1 MLLVQLYAPTLGVA
15 LAMLVLGL
23 LLLTSA
29 FISGAEAAAFSLKPA
44 DYDDMR
50 RDEERVQSYKLSLQ
64 MLANQNRLLA
74 TILITNNLVNIGIV
88 ILSAFI
94 TDGLFSFEDSPV
106 LGFVVQVVLI
116 TFLIL
121 LFGEVLPKLLGT
133 AKPLLYLQYVARPLY
148 SLYVVLKPFSL
159 LMAGT
164 VSRINEH
171 MAQRESSLSME
182 DLGDAL
188 EITKGQIEDQAMLKR
203 IVDYGSIEVSEIMKP
218 RIDAVGVDI
227 DEDYATLKALM
238 LESGYSRI
246 PAYRESFDKV
256 EGVLYIKDLL
266 PYIDRGN
273 DFDWVRLLRPAM
285 FVPENKRL
293 GALFYEFQQE
303 RIHFAVVVD
312 EYGGTSGIVTLE
324 DVLEEVFGEIQ
335 DESDDRERLYTRIGE
350 RAIRFEAKI
359 QINDLC
365 KVLGL
370 SIHALDEV
378 RGESETL
385 AGLVLEQLGR
395 FPTRGEEL
403 EVGGLKLK
411 VVEVNKRRIEIIR
424 VDY

>member
-1 MLLVQLYAPTLGVA
+1 MQLYAPTVGIG
-15 LAMLVLGL
+15 LASLVLGL

-44 DYDDMR
+44 DYDSIR
-50 RDEERVQSYKLSLQ
+50 RDEERAPGYKLLLH

-94 TDGLFSFEDSPV
+94 TDALFSFEGSPA
-106 LGFVVQVVLI
+106 LGFAVRVVLI

-133 AKPLLYLQYVARPLY
+133 AKPLTYMQHVARPLY
-148 SLYVVLKPFSL
+148 SLYVALKPFSL

-164 VSRINEH
+164 VARINEH
-171 MAQRESSLSME
+171 LAQRESTLSME

-188 EITKGQIEDQAMLKR
+188 EITKGQLEDQAMLKR
-203 IVDYGSIEVSEIMKP
+203 IVDYGSLEVSEVMKP

-227 DEDYATLKALM
+227 EADYDTLKALV
-238 LESGYSRI
+238 LQSGYSRI

-256 EGVLYIKDLL
+256 EGILYIKDLL
-266 PYIDRGN
+266 PHIDRGA
-273 DFDWVRLLRPAM
+273 DFNWVGLLRPAL

-335 DESDDRERLYTRIGE
+335 DESDEGERLYTRIGE

-370 SIHALDEV
+370 SVHALDEV

-403 EVGGLKLK
+403 EVANLRLR
-411 VVEVNKRRIEIIR
+411 VVEVSKRRIEVIR